1 LHWRQNRAVRYF
13 VVLGVILCASAHAQD
28 TLLGAGLRSRPA
40 YDGSARQEND
50 LVPVLRYYGSRWFAR
65 TTQGIL
71 EAGARNELDRNFWA
85 GVQLAYEPDVAEAG
99 VDAGVSAGLH
109 LEWDRT
115 IGRVPVNF
123 LIRARQHL
131 DADLGGQ
138 ADLRVTA
145 GVFARGGFLAGA
157 FGQATWGT
165 RNAVASRY
173 GPPDSG
179 LLYTSIGLLGSFDL
193 GPRWLLVG
201 SLERRQ
207 LRDEVAKSAL
217 VERTSN
223 YYASAGLAYRFAR

>member
-1 LHWRQNRAVRYF
+1 MRYF
-13 VVLGVILCASAHAQD
+13 VVLGGLILCASAHAQE

-40 YDGSARQEND
+40 YDGSAEQQAD
-50 LVPVLRYYGSRWFAR
+50 LVPVIRYYGSRWFAR

-71 EAGARNELDRNFWA
+71 EAGARNQLDKNFWA
-85 GVQLAYEPDVAEAG
+85 GVQLAYEPEGADLTE
-99 VDAGVSAGLH
+99 VDAGLSAGLH
-109 LEWDRT
+109 VEWDRF

-165 RNAVASRY
+165 ENAVASRY
-173 GPPDSG
+173 GPRNSG
-179 LLYTSIGLLGSFDL
+179 LLYASIGLLGSFDL
-193 GPRWLLVG
+193 GPRWRLVG

-207 LRDEVAKSAL
+207 LRDEVADSPLA
-217 VERTSN
+217 ERTAN
-223 YYASAGLAYRFAR
+223 YYATAGLVYRFGR

>member
-1 LHWRQNRAVRYF
+1 MRYF
-13 VVLGVILCASAHAQD
+13 VVLGLIVCLCASAHAQE

-40 YDGSARQEND
+40 YDGSAEQEAD
-50 LVPVLRYYGSRWFAR
+50 LVPVIRYYGSRWFAR

-71 EAGARNELDRNFWA
+71 EAGARHELDTNFWA
-85 GVQLAYEPDVAEAG
+85 GVQLAYEPEGADAAG
-99 VDAGVSAGLH
+99 VDAGLSAGLH
-109 LEWDRT
+109 LEWDRH

-173 GPPDSG
+173 GPRNAG
-179 LLYTSIGLLGSFDL
+179 LLYDSIGLLGSYDL
-193 GPRWLLVG
+193 GRRWRLVG
-201 SLERRQ
+201 SVERRQ
-207 LRDEVAKSAL
+207 LRDEVAESAL
-217 VERTSN
+217 AERTAN
-223 YYASAGLAYRFAR
+223 YYASAGIAYRFAR